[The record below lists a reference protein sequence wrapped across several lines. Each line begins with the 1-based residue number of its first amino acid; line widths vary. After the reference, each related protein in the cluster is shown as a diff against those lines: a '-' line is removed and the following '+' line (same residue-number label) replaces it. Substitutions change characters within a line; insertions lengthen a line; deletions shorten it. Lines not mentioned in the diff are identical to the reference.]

1 MSPFHNND
9 IFTYSVW
16 LVYARTAINQLF
28 SIGCI
33 FWVCDDDSNN
43 INLHTKCLKHLL
55 LVFALLEDFWQERF

>member
-1 MSPFHNND
+1 MSPFHNDD

-28 SIGCI
+28 STGCI

-43 INLHTKCLKHLL
+43 SNLHTKCL
-55 LVFALLEDFWQERF
+55 